1 MIKYEEPLVH
11 QLSQIT
17 KKYLSAFNNITENI
31 PLERYHYALLLI
43 DEHNESLTQK
53 ALAELLQVDKSF
65 MVSMI
70 DYLTEGGFV
79 YRETNSD
86 DRRQQVIK
94 LTAHAKEIIPK
105 IHKSIQVLNQRA
117 FQSVSKEK
125 MNAFFETT
133 EILQNNLNTLITQE
147 IVLDYKKSK
156 LKT

>member
-17 KKYLSAFNNITENI
+17 KKYLSAFSDLTETI
-31 PLERYHYALLLI
+31 PLDRYHYALLLI
-43 DEHNESLTQK
+43 DEHNEILTQK

-70 DYLTEGGFV
+70 DYLTDGGFV

-94 LTAHAKEIIPK
+94 LTAHAKEIIPQ

-117 FQSVSKEK
+117 FESVSKEK
-125 MNAFFETT
+125 MNAFFETI
-133 EILQNNLNTLITQE
+133 EILQNNLNTLTTQE
-147 IVLDYKKSK
+147 IMLDYKKTK
-156 LKT
+156 V